1 MEVFL
6 RSPAVKTTHI
16 WQKRECN
23 FQSPQRAE
31 SAVAQQMVRKAVTLI
46 QHTLHLKILTD
57 QWSQV

>member
-6 RSPAVKTTHI
+6 RSPAVKTTCI

-31 SAVAQQMVRKAVTLI
+31 SAVAQQMVRKALTLI
-46 QHTLHLKILTD
+46 QLILQILT
-57 QWSQV
+57 SQLQQV